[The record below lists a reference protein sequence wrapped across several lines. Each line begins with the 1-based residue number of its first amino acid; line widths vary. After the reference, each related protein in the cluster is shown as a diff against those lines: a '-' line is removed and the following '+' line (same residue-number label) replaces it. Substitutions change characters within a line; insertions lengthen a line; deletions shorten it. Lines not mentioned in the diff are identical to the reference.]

1 MISGPSLSQIG
12 KEAKLQKQNKYGI
25 VHRFLYSQKIAP
37 YVFLLPFIISFLLF
51 FAYSIVTTI
60 TMSFQRVAGGEAV
73 FIGLKNYQML
83 NNPVFFKCVKNSF
96 FYAVVTCAIMIPIPM
111 ILATMLDSKVM
122 KLKSMFRSLLF
133 IPALTSVVVA
143 GVVFR
148 LMFGELP
155 DSFMNRVIARFGMEP
170 LVWLRTPVT
179 VWIALFML
187 CLWRWTGVNMMYF
200 LSGLQQIPTEL
211 YESAEIDGANIFQK
225 FFHITLPL
233 LKPTSVYVLTI
244 SVYGGM
250 AMFTESYILFNGN
263 ASPNNVGTTIVGYLY
278 RMGFEQGQL
287 GLGSAIGVVLLVIVM
302 GINLIQL
309 GINGTFRRKEK

>member
-1 MISGPSLSQIG
+1 M
-12 KEAKLQKQNKYGI
+12 EKQNLFKKFI
-25 VHRFLYSQKIAP
+25 YSQKTAP
-37 YVFLLPFIISFLLF
+37 YVFLLPFAISFLVF
-51 FAYSIVTTI
+51 FAYSIFDTFV
-60 TMSFQRVAGGEAV
+60 MSFQRVAGGNTE
-73 FIGLKNYQML
+73 FIGLKNYQVL
-83 NNPVFFKCVKNSF
+83 FNPIFFKALKNSI
-96 FYAVVTCAIMIPIPM
+96 FYMIVTCCIMIPFPM
-111 ILATMLDSKVM
+111 LLATALNS
-122 KLKSMFRSLLF
+122 KSMRCKNMYRSLLF